1 MKKITGLRVLTALLL
16 SGALIVPC
24 AYAANFSYS
33 TPNTYNAQNTGNL
46 QGKVTYVPAGTVSTV
61 MLSNSLSS
69 ESTTVGSPVSVTL
82 VNDLMYNGK
91 LITSKGSVLNGTV
104 IKAKKAGFGNRNG
117 QIQVIFNTMTT
128 PQGYNI
134 PVNAVFKTDDN
145 SGILKGGA
153 TKDSAK
159 DYAKNTVVGAGAGA
173 ALGTAMGALSD
184 GSVGKGAI
192 YGTAIGGGL
201 GLIKGAATKG
211 DNLTVPSGAYLDIY
225 FTQPITLSAPEE
237 YKYEY

>member
-82 VNDLMYNGK
+82 VNDLC
-91 LITSKGSVLNGTV
+91 ITAN
-104 IKAKKAGFGNRNG
+104 
-117 QIQVIFNTMTT
+117 
-128 PQGYNI
+128 
-134 PVNAVFKTDDN
+134 
-145 SGILKGGA
+145 
-153 TKDSAK
+153 
-159 DYAKNTVVGAGAGA
+159 
-173 ALGTAMGALSD
+173 
-184 GSVGKGAI
+184 
-192 YGTAIGGGL
+192 
-201 GLIKGAATKG
+201 
-211 DNLTVPSGAYLDIY
+211 
-225 FTQPITLSAPEE
+225 
-237 YKYEY
+237 